1 MDRVGEKDSRTVH
14 GYGSGPGGRPMK
26 VLILDNYDSFVY
38 NLAQYVGEIADKVV
52 VKRNDE
58 IDIGGV
64 KELSPDRIVISPGH
78 GTPSNARYF
87 GMCTDILR
95 EESHETQTRGVCLGH
110 QGIVHAFGGR
120 IVRAKRL
127 RHGNT
132 SPIRHDRTGALRGV
146 KSHFEATRYH
156 SLVAD
161 PRTLPD
167 SLEVSARSEDDQEV
181 MAVRHREFPIE
192 GVQFYPESILTVHG
206 HRMIANF
213 LEA

>member
-1 MDRVGEKDSRTVH
+1 
-14 GYGSGPGGRPMK
+14 MK

-38 NLAQYVGEIADKVV
+38 NLAQYAGEIADEVV

-58 IDIGGV
+58 VNIPAV
-64 KELSPDRIVISPGH
+64 RRCSPDKIIISPGP
-78 GTPSNARYF
+78 GTPADPRYF
-87 GMCTDILR
+87 GICTEVLR
-95 EESHETQTRGVCLGH
+95 KVSIETPTLGVCLGH
-110 QGIVHAFGGR
+110 QGIVHSFGGK

-127 RHGNT
+127 RHGKT
-132 SPIRHDRTGALRGV
+132 SSIRHDGKGIFRGLENP
-146 KSHFEATRYH
+146 FEATRYH

-167 SLEVSARSEDDQEV
+167 SLEVSALSEDDQEV

-192 GVQFYPESILTVHG
+192 GVQFHPESILTVHG

>member
-1 MDRVGEKDSRTVH
+1 
-14 GYGSGPGGRPMK
+14 MK

-38 NLAQYVGEIADKVV
+38 NLAQYAGEIADEVV

-58 IDIGGV
+58 VNIPAV
-64 KELSPDRIVISPGH
+64 RRFSPDKIIISPGP
-78 GTPSNARYF
+78 GTPADPRYF
-87 GMCTDILR
+87 GICTEVLR
-95 EESHETQTRGVCLGH
+95 KVSIETPTLGVCLGH
-110 QGIVHAFGGR
+110 QGIVHSFGGK

-127 RHGNT
+127 RHGKT
-132 SPIRHDRTGALRGV
+132 SSIRHDGKGIFRGLENP
-146 KSHFEATRYH
+146 FEATRYH

-167 SLEVSARSEDDQEV
+167 SLEVSARSEDDGEV
-181 MAVRHREFPIE
+181 MGVRHREFPIE
-192 GVQFYPESILTVHG
+192 GVQFHPESILTVHG

>member
-1 MDRVGEKDSRTVH
+1 
-14 GYGSGPGGRPMK
+14 MK

-38 NLAQYVGEIADKVV
+38 NLAQYVGEIADEVV

-58 IDIGGV
+58 VNIPEV
-64 KELSPDRIVISPGH
+64 QRLSPDKIIVSPGP
-78 GTPSNARYF
+78 GTPADPRHFGVCTEVLRKVSN
-87 GMCTDILR
+87 
-95 EESHETQTRGVCLGH
+95 ETPTFGVCLGH
-110 QGIVHAFGGR
+110 QGIVHSFGGK

-127 RHGNT
+127 RHGKT
-132 SPIRHDRTGALRGV
+132 SPIRHDGKGIFRGLENP
-146 KSHFEATRYH
+146 FEATRYH

-161 PRTLPD
+161 GRTLPD

-181 MAVRHREFPIE
+181 MGVRHRVFPIE
-192 GVQFYPESILTVHG
+192 GVQFHPESILTVHG

>member
-1 MDRVGEKDSRTVH
+1 
-14 GYGSGPGGRPMK
+14 MK

-38 NLAQYVGEIADKVV
+38 NLAQYAGEIADEVV

-58 IDIGGV
+58 VNIPAV
-64 KELSPDRIVISPGH
+64 RRFSPGKIIISPGP
-78 GTPSNARYF
+78 GTPADPRYF
-87 GMCTDILR
+87 GICTEVLR
-95 EESHETQTRGVCLGH
+95 KVSIETPTLGVCLGH
-110 QGIVHAFGGR
+110 QGIVHSFGGK

-127 RHGNT
+127 RHGKT
-132 SPIRHDRTGALRGV
+132 SSIRHDGKGIFCGLENP
-146 KSHFEATRYH
+146 FEATRYH

-192 GVQFYPESILTVHG
+192 GVQFHPESILTVHG

>member
-1 MDRVGEKDSRTVH
+1 L
-14 GYGSGPGGRPMK
+14 K

-38 NLAQYVGEIADKVV
+38 NLAQYAGEVADEVV

-58 IDIGGV
+58 VNIPAV
-64 KELSPDRIVISPGH
+64 RRFSPDKIIISPGP
-78 GTPSNARYF
+78 GTPADPRYF
-87 GMCTDILR
+87 GICTEVLR
-95 EESHETQTRGVCLGH
+95 KVSIETPTLGVCLGH
-110 QGIVHAFGGR
+110 QGIVHSFGGK

-127 RHGNT
+127 RHGKT
-132 SPIRHDRTGALRGV
+132 SSIRHDGKGIFRGLENP
-146 KSHFEATRYH
+146 FEATRYH

-181 MAVRHREFPIE
+181 MAVRHQEFPIE
-192 GVQFYPESILTVHG
+192 GVQFHPESILTVHG

>member
-1 MDRVGEKDSRTVH
+1 L
-14 GYGSGPGGRPMK
+14 K

-38 NLAQYVGEIADKVV
+38 NLAQYAGEVADEVV

-58 IDIGGV
+58 VNIPAV
-64 KELSPDRIVISPGH
+64 RRFSPDKIIISPGP
-78 GTPSNARYF
+78 GTPADPRYF
-87 GMCTDILR
+87 GICTEVLR
-95 EESHETQTRGVCLGH
+95 KVSIETPTLGVCLGH
-110 QGIVHAFGGR
+110 QGIVHSFGGK

-127 RHGNT
+127 RHGKT
-132 SPIRHDRTGALRGV
+132 SSIRHDGKGIFRGLENP
-146 KSHFEATRYH
+146 FEATRYH

-192 GVQFYPESILTVHG
+192 GVQFHPESILTVHG

-213 LEA
+213 LEV